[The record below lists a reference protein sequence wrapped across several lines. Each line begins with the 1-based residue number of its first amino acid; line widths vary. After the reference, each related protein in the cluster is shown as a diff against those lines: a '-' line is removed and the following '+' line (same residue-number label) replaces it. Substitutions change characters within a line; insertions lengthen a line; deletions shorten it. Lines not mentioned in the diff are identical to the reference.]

1 MSISFS
7 PSQKS
12 ITECLNPEELKDQI
26 SDVLKQKK
34 KILILGKEVVNKLDN
49 KIKKEKLILQLRK
62 DCKYYEEEEK
72 NKIKNL
78 KEITLSKE
86 NCEKNNI
93 IAQDFY
99 KNIKKYLGEFG
110 KVIDDFEKKIEEI
123 NQEKNDIYYS
133 SYSILEKKIDEKN
146 LLEKK
151 NEEINSKIQNQ
162 LAIIDDLNKRFE
174 NFKVQKENEE
184 KVFIEQETKDVDKY
198 NKLFKRYRELL
209 TKYNIYEK
217 EENENDDDEF
227 AKSRK
232 IYEDN
237 LAKEDLRVK
246 LEEAKQKNIN
256 LKKNLEE
263 INGKIESISKDESII
278 INPLPIEKRLKRKYH
293 PINTVSSMNTTAD
306 RNKESSFN

>member
-99 KNIKKYLGEFG
+99 KNIKKHLGEFG

-256 LKKNLEE
+256 LKKNLED
-263 INGKIESISKDESII
+263 IISKVDSISKDESILI
-278 INPLPIEKRLKRKYH
+278 HPLPSNFKKNTNKVNISST
-293 PINTVSSMNTTAD
+293 INTTTVGYKD
-306 RNKESSFN
+306 LTSP